1 MPWVLSNEQTQRDL
15 ERRFARDGV
24 SFTDAGFCDS
34 PEFLKQE
41 RRDARY
47 LELYARYVEA
57 RTYDEAYLADA
68 ARKIA
73 VVADTVRAAV
83 QVDGRLGACVDAS
96 GMIGRMLDK
105 LGVWNYVAK
114 ATLTIDFPETSGLS
128 PRYFWAFDHGQ
139 FAAPHAVVIAPP
151 YYVVDATVKYQPY
164 DAGRDT
170 LVPSIVL
177 ADTFQGAQW
186 RPEDLANHDLLQE
199 IRRRRHRFNEFLLR
213 QNPGM
218 ASVLEQL
225 PSRAVMHGQTRL
237 KYAVVAVGGTVEPLE
252 GITGYK
258 PSGRTALTI
267 FEQDV
272 LPKLGLLESRSA

>member
-15 ERRFARDGV
+15 ERSFERDGV
-24 SFTDAGFCDS
+24 SFSDAGFYDS
-34 PEFLKQE
+34 PEFLVQE
-41 RRDARY
+41 RRNARY

-68 ARKIA
+68 EGKVS
-73 VVADTVRAAV
+73 VVADAVRAAV
-83 QVDGRLGACVDAS
+83 ETDGRLGACVDAS
-96 GMIGRMLDK
+96 GMIGRMLDRG
-105 LGVWNYVAK
+105 GVCNYGAN
-114 ATLTIDFPETSGLS
+114 ATLTIDFPEATGLS

-164 DAGRDT
+164 DARRDA

-177 ADTFQGAQW
+177 ADTFQRAQW
-186 RPEDLANHDLLQE
+186 SPEDLANHDLLE
-199 IRRRRHRFNEFLLR
+199 ELERHRLRFEDFLSR

-218 ASVLEQL
+218 AAVVEQL
-225 PSRAVMHGQTRL
+225 PTRVVMHGQTQL

-252 GITGYK
+252 GITGYQ

-267 FEQDV
+267 FEEDV
-272 LPKLGLLESRSA
+272 LPRLRRPA